1 MTHLTPEQAEERE
14 CMADD
19 RAKARKEDALI
30 ESMEPKVGDVR
41 LDEFIHPDSIDT
53 TVWEVRQLT
62 HSFGKYSK
70 PGDTHWKRM
79 DPYLEPFTDKAEAV
93 RFMDSLRAKSGIVKR
108 FLRGGFRGS
117 LGGQLLHDDEHKA
130 VCDHIKYLEAQLEA
144 K

>member
-14 CMADD
+14 CMAED
-19 RAKARKEDALI
+19 RAKGKREDALI
-30 ESMEPKVGDVR
+30 E
-41 LDEFIHPDSIDT
+41 
-53 TVWEVRQLT
+53 
-62 HSFGKYSK
+62 
-70 PGDTHWKRM
+70 
-79 DPYLEPFTDKAEAV
+79 A
-93 RFMDSLRAKSGIVKR
+93 GIVER

>member
-1 MTHLTPEQAEERE
+1 MSKCKCGGSFDEHDLCFE
-14 CMADD
+14 CD
-19 RAKARKEDALI
+19 
-30 ESMEPKVGDVR
+30 SPK
-41 LDEFIHPDSIDT
+41 P
-53 TVWEVRQLT
+53 
-62 HSFGKYSK
+62 KYSK

-79 DPYLEPFTDKAEAV
+79 GPYLEPFTDKAEAV
-93 RFMDSLRAKSGIVKR
+93 RFMESLRAKSGIVER